1 VHWALVLLH
10 GSARRS
16 STASRR
22 KVSLLTHPSS
32 SQLGTLACAAVC
44 AVSRFAHALKRPL
57 PTRTLADITACERGG
72 GRSLRNIKVT
82 EKRADWRDLTPLE
95 VSLGACMRLWASVGA
110 CNGVQLSPHDLQ
122 LGWQACT
129 FAPVAC
135 VLSNSGFF
143 VVLSGFRR
151 FQGSLVGRLGG
162 QFCKVCAIRKI
173 SASCV
178 GQC

>member
-1 VHWALVLLH
+1 MHWALVLLH

-82 EKRADWRDLTPLE
+82 EKRADWRDLTPPE
-95 VSLGACMRLWASVGA
+95 MSSVCVCACGRVVGA
-110 CNGVQLSPHDLQ
+110 CDDVQLSSHVISSSDGRRARS
-122 LGWQACT
+122 LGRVRAVEQWT
-129 FAPVAC
+129 FG
-135 VLSNSGFF
+135 GFK
-143 VVLSGFRR
+143 R
-151 FQGSLVGRLGG
+151 FQAVSRVTGGGLGG